1 MNLRSVLPVPLA
13 LCACMSASMT
23 LAQSPAPTPG
33 GKPRPAAK
41 MRAASPAPAAPAAE
55 PEIQMPLLATASLI
69 HVGDIPCELGQKVR
83 IEADLQKPGYFNV
96 HARERRFRM
105 APVVTSTGAL
115 RLEDPHGGGV
125 WLQLANKSML
135 MDQKQGKRLADE
147 CMTPAQAAVA
157 EGLKTQPAPSLLD
170 APKTVAATEP
180 RPALPQP
187 VTAPVAS
194 GEPLR

>member
-1 MNLRSVLPVPLA
+1 MNLRPALLAPLA
-13 LCACMSASMT
+13 LCACMLASMGQAH
-23 LAQSPAPTPG
+23 AQAPASG
-33 GKPRPAAK
+33 AKPRPAAK
-41 MRAASPAPAAPAAE
+41 GRAVSPAPATAVVE

-105 APVVTSTGAL
+105 APVATSTGAL

-170 APKTVAATEP
+170 APKVLAATEP
-180 RPALPQP
+180 RPAQPQP
-187 VTAPVAS
+187 VAAPVAS